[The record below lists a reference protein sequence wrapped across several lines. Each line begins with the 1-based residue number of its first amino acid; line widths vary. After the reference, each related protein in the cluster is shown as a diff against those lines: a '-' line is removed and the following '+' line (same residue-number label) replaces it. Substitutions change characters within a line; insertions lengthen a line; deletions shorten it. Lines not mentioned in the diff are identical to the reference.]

1 MTAKFEILRNCIL
14 GIIILMISCISTFS
28 QISTGDLTG
37 EVNTINSAVP
47 FLTISPD
54 SRGGAMGDIGAATS
68 PDISSQHYN
77 TAKYAFIDGDGGI
90 ALSYTPWLRALI
102 NDINLA
108 YLVGYKR
115 LDAEQVVSASFR
127 YFSLGNIAFT
137 DFIGTPMQT
146 FNPNEFAIDAGYSRI
161 FGNKISG
168 GITFRFIRSDLT
180 GGYSNPGDA
189 ETKAA
194 LSVSSD
200 LSTYYQNKIS
210 IQGKDALLA
219 IGANISNIGIK
230 MSYTENQEKSF
241 IPINL
246 RVGSSLKFDIDEY
259 NSFTFAFDINKLLV
273 PSTPIYWP
281 KDDTIHDNSDGS
293 PGIQFGKN
301 PLVSVPQGM
310 LQSFSDAPGVERT
323 DGTRSV
329 FREELHELTYG
340 VGAEYWYRDQF
351 AIRGGYFYEHE
362 TKGNRKFF
370 TVGVGLKLNV
380 FEIDFSYLVPTNQTN
395 PLANT
400 LRFTLG
406 FDFDKFRKN
415 S

>member
-1 MTAKFEILRNCIL
+1 MMAENFRRLKN
-14 GIIILMISCISTFS
+14 GISGVLLLLFTGISAFS

-47 FLTISPD
+47 FLTITPD
-54 SRGGAMGDIGAATS
+54 SRGGAMGDIGGATS

-77 TAKYAFIDGDGGI
+77 PAKYAFMKGDGGI
-90 ALSYTPWLRALI
+90 ALSYTPWLRNLI

-115 LDAEQVVSASFR
+115 LDQNQVISASFR
-127 YFSLGNIAFT
+127 YFSLGNIVFT
-137 DFIGTPMQT
+137 DFQGATIRD

-161 FGNKISG
+161 FGNNISG
-168 GITFRFIRSDLT
+168 GITFRFVRSDLT
-180 GGYSNPGDA
+180 GGVNAGDS
-189 ETKAA
+189 ETKAG
-194 LSVSSD
+194 LSVAAD
-200 LSTYYQNKIS
+200 LATYYQNKIDLGS
-210 IQGKDALLA
+210 KNGLLA
-219 IGANISNIGIK
+219 IGATMSNIGTK

-246 RVGSSLKFDIDEY
+246 RVGSSLKVDIDDY
-259 NSFTFAFDINKLLV
+259 NSFTFAMDVNKLLV
-273 PSTPIYWP
+273 PTSPIYFP
-281 KDDTIHDNSDGS
+281 DSIDDNGDKVIQYGKD
-293 PGIQFGKN
+293 PY
-301 PLVSVPQGM
+301 VSVPKGM
-310 LQSFSDAPGVERT
+310 LQSFYDAPGVERE

-329 FREELHELTYG
+329 FIEEMHEITFG
-340 VGAEYWYRDQF
+340 FGAEYWYREQF

-370 TVGVGLKLNV
+370 TLGVGLKLNV

-406 FDFDKFRKN
+406 FDFDNFRKFN
-415 S
+415 

>member
-1 MTAKFEILRNCIL
+1 MSENFGRIKYGSAVLIL
-14 GIIILMISCISTFS
+14 LMITGLSGYG
-28 QISTGDLTG
+28 QITTGDLTG

-77 TAKYAFIDGDGGI
+77 VAKYAFIEGEGGI

-115 LDAEQVVSASFR
+115 LDNEQVVSASFR
-127 YFSLGNIAFT
+127 YFSLGNIVFT
-137 DFIGTPMQT
+137 NFAGTT
-146 FNPNEFAIDAGYSRI
+146 LREFNPNELALDAGYSRI
-161 FGNKISG
+161 FGDNISG
-168 GITFRFIRSDLT
+168 GIAFRFVRSDLT
-180 GGYSNPGDA
+180 GGINAGDT
-189 ETKAA
+189 ETKAGISA
-194 LSVSSD
+194 SAD
-200 LSTYYQNKIS
+200 ISTYYQNTIS

-219 IGANISNIGIK
+219 IGGSITNIGIK
-230 MSYTENQEKSF
+230 MSYSENQVKSF

-246 RVGSSLKFDIDEY
+246 RVGSSLKMNIDDY
-259 NSFTFAFDINKLLV
+259 NTFTISADINKLLV
-273 PSTPIYWP
+273 PSTPKYWP
-281 KDDTIHDNSDGS
+281 DSTDAEGNLVV
-293 PGIQFGKN
+293 QYGKN
-301 PLVSVPQGM
+301 PNVSVPQGM
-310 LQSFSDAPGVERT
+310 LQSFFDAPGVERG

-329 FREELHELTYG
+329 FREEMHELTYG
-340 VGAEYWYRDQF
+340 VGAEYWYRNQF

-406 FDFDKFRKN
+406 FDFEKFRKN

>member
-1 MTAKFEILRNCIL
+1 MAENFRRLKNGISGVILL
-14 GIIILMISCISTFS
+14 LFTGLSAFS

-47 FLTISPD
+47 FLTITPD
-54 SRGGAMGDIGAATS
+54 SRGGAMGDIGVATS

-77 TAKYAFIDGDGGI
+77 PAKYAFMEGEGGI
-90 ALSYTPWLRALI
+90 ALSYTPWLRNLI

-115 LDAEQVVSASFR
+115 LDENQVISASFR
-127 YFSLGNIAFT
+127 YFSLGNIVFT
-137 DFIGTPMQT
+137 DFQGATIRD

-161 FGNKISG
+161 FGNNISG
-168 GITFRFIRSDLT
+168 GITFRFTRSDLT
-180 GGYSNPGDA
+180 GGVNAGDS
-189 ETKAA
+189 ETKAG
-194 LSVSSD
+194 LSVSAD
-200 LSTYYQNKIS
+200 LATYYQKKVNLGSKN
-210 IQGKDALLA
+210 GLFALGAA
-219 IGANISNIGIK
+219 ITNIGTK

-246 RVGSSLKFDIDEY
+246 RLGGSLKVDIDDY
-259 NSFTFAFDINKLLV
+259 NSFTFAMDINKLLV
-273 PSTPIYWP
+273 PTNPVYFPDSIDDNGDKVIQYG
-281 KDDTIHDNSDGS
+281 KD
-293 PGIQFGKN
+293 PY
-301 PLVSVPQGM
+301 VSVPKGM
-310 LQSFSDAPGVERT
+310 LQSFYDAPGVERS
-323 DGTRSV
+323 DGSRSV
-329 FREELHELTYG
+329 FLEEIHEMTFGLGT
-340 VGAEYWYRDQF
+340 EYWYRNQF

-370 TVGVGLKLNV
+370 TLGVGLKLNV

-406 FDFDKFRKN
+406 FDFDNFRKFN
-415 S
+415 